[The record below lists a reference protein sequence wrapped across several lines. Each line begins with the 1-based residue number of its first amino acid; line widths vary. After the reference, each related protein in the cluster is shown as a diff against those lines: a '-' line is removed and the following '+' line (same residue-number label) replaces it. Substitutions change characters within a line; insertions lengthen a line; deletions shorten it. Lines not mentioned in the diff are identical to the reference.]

1 MTDDF
6 AKGHFRECYHAQG
19 PDEHP
24 PRSIGNADL
33 KVGPTDGNADLKA
46 GPAKHYSSTRTALV
60 GGTRALRVVPTFRSA
75 ENGSWSCLN
84 RHAFTQFDSHVPV
97 RNRCS
102 NRYRTDTVKP

>member
-1 MTDDF
+1 MTSRKATF
-6 AKGHFRECYHAQG
+6 ANATMHRGQ
-19 PDEHP
+19 DEHP

-33 KVGPTDGNADLKA
+33 KVGPTDGNADLKV

-60 GGTRALRVVPTFRSA
+60 VGTRALRVVPTFRSA
-75 ENGSWSCLN
+75 ENGSRSCLN

-102 NRYRTDTVKP
+102 NRYRSDTVKP